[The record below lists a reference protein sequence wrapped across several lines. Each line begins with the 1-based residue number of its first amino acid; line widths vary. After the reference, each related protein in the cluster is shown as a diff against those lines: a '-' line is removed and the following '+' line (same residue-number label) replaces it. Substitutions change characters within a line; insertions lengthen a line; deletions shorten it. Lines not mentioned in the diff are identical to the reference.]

1 MYVFLKNLGL
11 TIFNIDDFNSKKT
24 HLLTELTFEQKTEN
38 RALVLNYFS
47 KNKSIENLNKISK
60 KIHGIAEI

>member
-11 TIFNIDDFNSKKT
+11 TIFNVDDLNSKKK
-24 HLLTELTFEQKTEN
+24 HLLIELTFEEKINN
-38 RALVLNYFS
+38 RDLVLKYFS

>member
-1 MYVFLKNLGL
+1 MKNLGL
-11 TIFNIDDFNSKKT
+11 TIFTIDDFNSKKN
-24 HLLTELTFEQKTEN
+24 HLLIELTFEEKINN
-38 RALVLNYFS
+38 RDLVLKYFS